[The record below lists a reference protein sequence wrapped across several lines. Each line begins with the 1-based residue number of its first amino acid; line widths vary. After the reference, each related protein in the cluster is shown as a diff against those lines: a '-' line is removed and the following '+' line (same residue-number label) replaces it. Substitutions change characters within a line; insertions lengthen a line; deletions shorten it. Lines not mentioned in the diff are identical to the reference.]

1 MSIKRSKLPSS
12 VNQLL
17 FFLLAWLLAGCAI
30 TSDNKAILLSD
41 HVSFRLTAPP
51 LVKIATLDSHLV
63 EISTNNKNHQFI
75 AQVEYRRNE
84 IAMAAISPE
93 GLPLFDFIWFN
104 DKASEVNQYVPLPN
118 VNIGFIIADIQL
130 CNWPLSIVKSALSGP
145 NISVSQQVV
154 SNKKHVIWQR
164 TIAQNNETIIKIEKL
179 TDGYELVNIVR
190 GYRIRL
196 TNLDREN

>member
-1 MSIKRSKLPSS
+1 MSINRSKLPISAH
-12 VNQLL
+12 QLL
-17 FFLLAWLLAGCAI
+17 FFLLAWLLTGCAI

-63 EISTNNKNHQFI
+63 EISTNNKSHQFI

-130 CNWPLSIVKSALSGP
+130 CNWPLSIVKSAISGP
-145 NISVSQQVV
+145 NVSVSQQVV
-154 SNKKHVIWQR
+154 ANKKHVIWQR